1 MSSIAFSLLSLSIAY
16 VLQTIDYIAL
26 EITGLY
32 LLKPFVLG
40 IVTVVLAVLSAISEK
55 LKTGGI
61 CGIPSDTVYI
71 LVACCNQP
79 EAVKRAYK
87 SKKQAEDRPM
97 SLWISN
103 FRQIEAAKNEFS
115 SLLWDFLHEIWPS
128 NVSAVLKRGDWVKS
142 LGLGE
147 SEKYLG
153 RPDSIA
159 MRIPDSTIT
168 CHLID
173 QCGPV
178 AVTSANPTGE
188 GDTTHH
194 AQVLAKLGLQNC
206 DGILCDGPSRENAIS
221 TVVDCRD
228 IDNGNLAFFRI
239 GLTPKSTILNI
250 FETLLKRHGKM
261 PKSNTNGITPV
272 NGVFEE
278 EINE

>member
-1 MSSIAFSLLSLSIAY
+1 M
-16 VLQTIDYIAL
+16 
-26 EITGLY
+26 
-32 LLKPFVLG
+32 
-40 IVTVVLAVLSAISEK
+40 
-55 LKTGGI
+55 
-61 CGIPSDTVYI
+61 
-71 LVACCNQP
+71 
-79 EAVKRAYK
+79 
-87 SKKQAEDRPM
+87 
-97 SLWISN
+97 
-103 FRQIEAAKNEFS
+103 
-115 SLLWDFLHEIWPS
+115 
-128 NVSAVLKRGDWVKS
+128 KS

-194 AQVLAKLGLQNC
+194 AQVLAKLGLQNVRTKIQTLQTVSVIAIFILQYYVFPSFSHLYLIFFQC

-261 PKSNTNGITPV
+261 PKSNTNGITQV